1 MATLYAAELR
11 PTKIE
16 LLSRWVPTQTWAESV
31 DTSALEPV
39 GAYRFDDPDGEVG
52 VETHLLRTVDGQI
65 IQVPLTYRARAL
77 DGAENSLITKMHH
90 SVLGERWVY
99 DASVDPVYART
110 LATTIFRGGEQAE
123 LIYLEESGPQK
134 REATT
139 WVRGSGSPTAMV
151 PDVEHVTFAH
161 AGNATIIDAGDVTL
175 RVRRVVDLEPVDD
188 GIGQASLVGRW
199 SGQNEWTVLST
210 ASRAKVS

>member
-16 LLSRWVPTQTWAESV
+16 LLSRWVPTQTWTEGV

-123 LIYLEESGPQK
+123 LIYLEENGPQK
-134 REATT
+134 RDATT
-139 WVRGSGSPTAMV
+139 WVRGNGSSTAV
-151 PDVEHVTFAH
+151 DPDMEYVSFAH
-161 AGNATIIDAGDVTL
+161 AGNATIIDTGGFTL
-175 RVRRVVDLEPVDD
+175 RVRRVVDLGPDHD
-188 GIGQASLVGRW
+188 AFGQATLVGRW
-199 SGQNEWTVLST
+199 SGRDVWTVLAT
-210 ASRAKVS
+210 ASRGSN